1 MLTPFFV
8 LFLQGEYKKKPA
20 LSGLIYSLNELI
32 LQVILQ
38 SDRR

>member
-8 LFLQGEYKKKPA
+8 FFCKATTKKPA

-38 SDRR
+38 SNRR